1 MSRRPNA
8 TSRRSNRPS
17 TAPTKGRGEPRTAR
31 TVALDALVRIETE
44 GAYANLVLG
53 QMLTES
59 GLDGRDRGMVTEMV
73 YGTTRMRRSCD
84 WLIDRFVLNELEPRV
99 RSALRLGAYQL
110 TYMRVPAHAA
120 VSATVDL
127 VPGRA
132 RGLVNAVLRRVAA
145 HPVDEAAP
153 PESGGWPD
161 VATRLSYP
169 DWIVDRL
176 TTELGPARAVAAL
189 EAMNRPAA
197 VHEREDGYVQDLAS
211 QAVVRS
217 VEVEPGALVVDMC
230 AAPGGKATALA
241 ERGARV
247 IAADVR
253 PARAGLISANVARLD
268 LEGQVSVVAADGRHL
283 PFGVGTVDVVLV
295 DAPCS
300 GLGSLRRRPDARW
313 RIAESDVDRLVVL
326 QRELVDAALGLIR
339 PGGQLVYS
347 VCTMLDD
354 ETLGLDGYLAR
365 HHPEL
370 EPVFPGEQWEPLGR
384 GGRLLPSDDGS
395 DGMACFRYRVPTEVR
410 L

>member
-1 MSRRPNA
+1 M
-8 TSRRSNRPS
+8 
-17 TAPTKGRGEPRTAR
+17 
-31 TVALDALVRIETE
+31 RIETE

-53 QMLTES
+53 PMLAEC

-84 WLIDRFVLNELEPRV
+84 WLIDRFVLSELEPRV
-99 RSALRLGAYQL
+99 RSVLRLGAYQL

-127 VPGRA
+127 APGRA
-132 RGLVNAVLRRVAA
+132 RGLVNAVLRRVAS

-176 TTELGPARAVAAL
+176 TTEMGTTLTIAAL

-211 QAVVRS
+211 QAVVKS
-217 VEVEPGALVVDMC
+217 IAVEPGALVVDVC

-253 PARAGLISANVARLD
+253 PSRTGLIAENVARLGLDD
-268 LEGQVSVVAADGRHL
+268 LISVVAADGRHL
-283 PFGVGTVDVVLV
+283 PIGAGTVDVALV

-300 GLGSLRRRPDARW
+300 GLGSLRRRADARW
-313 RIAESDVDRLVVL
+313 RIKESDVARLVVL
-326 QRELVDAALGLIR
+326 QRELVEAALVLVR

-347 VCTMLDD
+347 VCTMVAD
-354 ETLGLDGYLAR
+354 ETLGLDLYLAD

-370 EPVFPGEQWEPLGR
+370 VPEAPGDTWEPHGR
-384 GGRLLPSDDGS
+384 GGRLLPTDDGS
-395 DGMACFRYRVPTEVR
+395 DGMACFRYRVPPAVQP
-410 L
+410 